1 MARRNLAGR
10 EDIPADV
17 LRQRRDM
24 YVLAIGLLLYNLA
37 GGDLVDKTTVGGLLP
52 VSLESP
58 WLLLCAAWVGFFYF
72 WFRFWLISEVPALS
86 QFREEAYWQGGDATI
101 LRKLASEQAQEGQ
114 GRSKE
119 DAIRLLLKK
128 GGPVPKVMFK
138 GLTPSLR
145 LNGLKSA
152 QRGTNYTLAFGPD
165 YQLQRAELWPFW
177 RSWILAYPKAMV
189 RERTFTDYLLPHLVA
204 AITVVSGAARCLFD
218 WP

>member
-10 EDIPADV
+10 EDIPSDA

-37 GGDLVDKTTVGGLLP
+37 GGHLVDKATVGGLLP

-58 WLLLCAAWVGFFYF
+58 WFLLLAAWLGFLYF
-72 WFRFWLISEVPALS
+72 WFRFWLISEVPALTH
-86 QFREEAYWQGGDATI
+86 FREEAHWQGGDAAT
-101 LRKLASEQAQEGQ
+101 LRKIAAEHAEAVQ

-119 DAIRLLLKK
+119 EATSSLLKK
-128 GGPVPKVMFK
+128 NGAVPQVRFK

-145 LNGLKSA
+145 LRDLKSA
-152 QRGTNYTLAFGPD
+152 ERGTHYMLAFGPD
-165 YQLQRAELWPFW
+165 YELQRSELVTFW
-177 RSWILAYPKAMV
+177 RSWLLAYPKAMI
-189 RERTFTDYLLPHLVA
+189 RERTFTDYLLPHLFAFV
-204 AITVVSGAARCLFD
+204 TLSSGVGRYLFN